1 MTRIKIIGIT
11 IISILLLTGAL
22 YIVSN
27 KILLDSYRNIEHDQ
41 MVQHLTRVDNAVKNY
56 QTNLGIKLLDWS
68 QWDDTFQFASDRNE
82 EYIESNLAV
91 TTLQNLEINFI
102 GFFDT
107 EGGLIFS
114 VGSSLPEGEEI
125 PSESIMREVAS
136 KVLPQSS
143 PFSEFSGII
152 EVQGNIL
159 LVEAQTIKQTSGE
172 GYGGNMLFAR
182 YVDESVVAELAEL
195 TQLDLMF
202 TKIWDE
208 YIPQDVTEAIDT
220 ISTSNNFHIHQFSEQ
235 KIAGYTAVTNAEQK
249 ILGIFKVLR
258 ERQVYL
264 QGKNT
269 VSTFA
274 VIAGCAILLFG
285 IVILI
290 FFEYLLLHRLSVLS
304 KEVKEI
310 SIRDLQNTRVHEH
323 GNDEIGTLATSIND
337 LLQEVTRAQ
346 EDEKKAQELEKEVS
360 IKLQKSLEETQ
371 EMNRLMV
378 GRELKMIELK
388 KELEQ
393 AQKKS

>member
-11 IISILLLTGAL
+11 IVSILLLTGTL

-41 MVQHLTRVDNAVKNY
+41 MVQHLIRVDSAVKNF
-56 QTNLGIKLLDWS
+56 QSNLGIKLRDWS
-68 QWDDTFQFASDRNE
+68 QWDDTFQFVSDRNE
-82 EYIESNLAV
+82 EYVTSNLAV

-102 GFFDT
+102 GFFDIQ
-107 EGGLIFS
+107 GGLIFS
-114 VGSSLPEGEEI
+114 VGTSLTEEQEI

-136 KVLPQSS
+136 KVLTPPS
-143 PFSEFSGII
+143 PSEFSGVLEVQGKILFI
-152 EVQGNIL
+152 EVQ
-159 LVEAQTIKQTSGE
+159 TIKKTSGE
-172 GYGGNMLFAR
+172 GYVGNMLFGR
-182 YVDESVVAELAEL
+182 YLDESVVTELGEL
-195 TQLDLMF
+195 TQLDLTF
-202 TKIWDE
+202 TQLHG
-208 YIPQDVTEAIDT
+208 QDLLSQDLTEIIED
-220 ISTSNNFHIHQFSEQ
+220 ISANKGYHIHEFSEQ
-235 KIAGYTAVTNAEQK
+235 NIAGYTVITSTQK
-249 ILGIFKVLR
+249 EVLGIFKVLR

-269 VSTFA
+269 VFTF
-274 VIAGCAILLFG
+274 VIIASCAILLFG